1 MTTDDIKYMQ
11 IMLVDNDGKGYL
23 TKTEDDTLIKII
35 VSTCK
40 FIELKGNFEEMPI
53 SEYIK

>member
-1 MTTDDIKYMQ
+1 
-11 IMLVDNDGKGYL
+11 MLVDNDGKGYL